1 MRIKIY
7 SGLAVAFVVVAASMV
22 IFEPKAAPPERK
34 EVELKDVYHLPCGFE
49 AESYE
54 PAQFIDGIRYP
65 MECGC
70 SELKGTC
77 FRQKE
82 EKYTLPDWYFKE
94 EQ

>member
-1 MRIKIY
+1 MRNKIY
-7 SGLAVAFVVVAASMV
+7 SGLAVAIIGIAGCMV

-34 EVELKDVYHLPCGFE
+34 EVELKHIYHLPCGFE

-54 PAQFIDGIRYP
+54 PSEFHNGIKFP
-65 MECGC
+65 MTCGC

-77 FRQKE
+77 FSHVE

-94 EQ
+94 EK